1 MPSFC
6 HNPLVHSGLRGVRIC
21 VQKRAVLAFGT
32 ACFALCHRPFCGGK
46 RYGWLADVGFVVFC
60 YRKPAS
66 SLLAGACCNEGDAV
80 ALGLA
85 FGHETR
91 LRPASRPASTV
102 LGVVRRRGAEYV
114 DFTSSSPQN
123 IALCARAG
131 VRSCGPPCC
140 GPRRGRRRSRAACRP
155 LCRHRGTAVRAAA
168 PRWGR
173 SCR

>member
-46 RYGWLADVGFVVFC
+46 RFGWLADVGFVVFC
-60 YRKPAS
+60 YREMQAVWRPVPRS
-66 SLLAGACCNEGDAV
+66 NEGVAV
-80 ALGLA
+80 VQGLA
-85 FGHETR
+85 FGHEKR
-91 LRPASRPASTV
+91 CRPACWPAYTV
-102 LGVVRRRGAEYV
+102 WGIVRRRGAV
-114 DFTSSSPQN
+114 DVAFTSSSPQN
-123 IALCARAG
+123 IELCARAG

-155 LCRHRGTAVRAAA
+155 LCRLRGTAGRAVA

-173 SCR
+173 

>member
-1 MPSFC
+1 M
-6 HNPLVHSGLRGVRIC
+6 LAHSALHGVLTC
-21 VQKRAVLAFGT
+21 VLKQAVLASGT
-32 ACFALCHRPFCGGK
+32 GCFAPCRRPFCHGK
-46 RYGWLADVGFVVFC
+46 RYGWLADVGFVVFR

-66 SLLAGACCNEGDAV
+66 SLLAGACSNEGDAV

-91 LRPASRPASTV
+91 LRPACWPASTV

-114 DFTSSSPQN
+114 GFTSSSPQN
-123 IALCARAG
+123 IALFARAG

-140 GPRRGRRRSRAACRP
+140 GPRLGRRRSRAACRP
-155 LCRHRGTAVRAAA
+155 LYRHRGTAVRAAA

>member
-1 MPSFC
+1 M
-6 HNPLVHSGLRGVRIC
+6 LAHSALHGVLTC
-21 VQKRAVLAFGT
+21 VLKQAVLAFGT
-32 ACFALCHRPFCGGK
+32 GCFAPCRRPFCGGK
-46 RYGWLADVGFVVFC
+46 RFGWLADVGFVVFC
-60 YRKPAS
+60 YREMQAVCRPVPRS
-66 SLLAGACCNEGDAV
+66 NEGVAV

-123 IALCARAG
+123 IALFARAG

-140 GPRRGRRRSRAACRP
+140 GPRLGRRRSRAACRP
-155 LCRHRGTAVRAAA
+155 LCRHRETAVRAAA